1 MWSFI
6 PSSRSPCR
14 LKTASA
20 RWLTARN
27 KLLSYRCSV
36 NDGACSCPAATW
48 KVARVRTSVM
58 RIGPPS
64 CCTRSR
70 SSKSSIRDTRAAL
83 RGCSRSYSEVPSAM
97 LRTWTRIASAFRR
110 CTTRSALRAAALTS
124 AISYAL
130 VNTDDTF
137 TVRPQSRPPWLLAM
151 SGSRSRKSSEKLASS
166 QTPYVRSAAEKVT
179 ARQETSSNSTKPG
192 QRSSS
197 CWKMGRPASGSPR
210 RTHSTNV
217 DRQCSEE
224 KWSAR

>member
-124 AISYAL
+124 AIS
-130 VNTDDTF
+130 
-137 TVRPQSRPPWLLAM
+137 
-151 SGSRSRKSSEKLASS
+151 GSRSRKSSEKLASS